1 MININYVGWTMGN
14 EDKVMILVSLPEKP
28 LNPDMLFENTTLML
42 YGRRTGKLRA
52 KLISSYDQMLM
63 FGNHRINNGYGQY
76 CINNR
81 KLKHLLPQIEKHYT
95 WAVLSQ

>member
-1 MININYVGWTMGN
+1 VKYEYVGWTMGN
-14 EDKVMILVSLPEKP
+14 EDQVMILVSLPEKP
-28 LNPDMLFENTTLML
+28 LNPDMLFEDNTLML

-52 KLISSYDQMLM
+52 KLISRYDEMVKLSDLKL
-63 FGNHRINNGYGQY
+63 NKGYGEY

-95 WAVLSQ
+95 WAILSV